1 MVCRSVSLARMAPLA
16 VKIHPMLRIAFDSAT
31 EYLSVALADD
41 HDLLAC
47 AQSRRPRG
55 AENFLAD
62 GIAFCLKAA
71 GRERTEIGAVIVTTG
86 PGSFTGVR
94 VGMAVALGFAEGLGV
109 PAFGLDTLRALAL
122 ACPQGVGRVAAVID
136 AKRGEIYAALY
147 RKSPRGLGEM
157 IPPGAYA
164 PKAFADRVSDL
175 QPVSAACGTGLA
187 QLTPA
192 EIPGAD
198 FHPMPYLAPT
208 LLGKAAA
215 SHLSPLD
222 PAAPKLNYLRGADA
236 VPSPR

>member
-1 MVCRSVSLARMAPLA
+1 
-16 VKIHPMLRIAFDSAT
+16 MLRIAFDSAT
-31 EYLSVALADD
+31 EFLSVAVAEE

-47 AQSRRPRG
+47 AQSRRARG

-62 GIAFCLKAA
+62 GITFCLRAA
-71 GRERTEIGAVIVTTG
+71 GREREDIGAVIVTTG

-109 PAFGLDTLRALAL
+109 SAFGLDTLRALAL
-122 ACPQGVGRVAAVID
+122 ACPQGVGRVAPVID

-164 PKAFADRVSDL
+164 PKVFAGLVSDL

-187 QLTPA
+187 QLTPS
-192 EIPGAD
+192 EIPGAE
-198 FHPMPYLAPT
+198 FHAMPFLAPT
-208 LLGKAAA
+208 LLGKFAAPL
-215 SHLSPLD
+215 LSGLD
-222 PAAPKLNYLRGADA
+222 PAAPQLNYLRGADA
-236 VPSPR
+236 IPAAR